1 MARKRASMR
10 EGPLAELFRATEAA
24 QRAQGGQSDA
34 SRPSTEAASAD
45 EAVSA
50 EAPTQLPL
58 EPEQRQS
65 EPVSPQARGPIELD
79 ATVEHV
85 YDFELSRPAPAPAV
99 EPTPLAAPDEELRED
114 APVRQRPEI
123 EVPAARV
130 APVEE
135 PRAVP
140 VPASEP
146 PVGPYTPPASRFV
159 TPMPE
164 SAPRLN
170 VAGDVA
176 SYLAVIRVVGV
187 GGAGINAV
195 NRMMDAGIAQ
205 VDFVAV
211 NTDAQ
216 QLDLSDAPVKLH
228 IGEAITQGLGSGA
241 DPETGRRAAEDGYD
255 HVRSALRGS
264 DMVFVTA
271 GEGGGTGT
279 GAAPVVARIARE
291 LGALT
296 VGIVTMPFKFEGT
309 RRRMAAESG
318 VEALRSECDTVIVIP
333 NDRLLEVLDRS
344 TSMIDAF
351 RIADDVLRQGVQGIC
366 DLITMPGL
374 INLDFADVRTIMSGA
389 GSALMGIGYSEAP
402 DGRAREAAERALRSP
417 LIDTEIVGARGI
429 LLSIAGGDDLTLLEV
444 NEAAEVVRQA
454 ATDDTNI
461 IFGATVD
468 ERLTGQVWVTVVATG
483 IGTPRRSSYTPSVP
497 TTGGVARSGGAAPR
511 PAERESELPSFLR

>member
-24 QRAQGGQSDA
+24 QRAQGEQQPAPERDVTAPPPA
-34 SRPSTEAASAD
+34 S
-45 EAVSA
+45 

-58 EPEQRQS
+58 EPEQTPPS
-65 EPVSPQARGPIELD
+65 DAIAATEPRGPIELE

-85 YDFELSRPAPAPAV
+85 YDFELGKPDAAAARRPEPAEAAAESSPAVEHVAEVVEARVARAAPAEPPVLAPAP
-99 EPTPLAAPDEELRED
+99 
-114 APVRQRPEI
+114 
-123 EVPAARV
+123 
-130 APVEE
+130 E
-135 PRAVP
+135 PR
-140 VPASEP
+140 EE
-146 PVGPYTPPASRFV
+146 PYTPPASRFV

-164 SAPRLN
+164 SAPRLH

-216 QLDLSDAPVKLH
+216 QLELSDAPVKLH
-228 IGEAITQGLGSGA
+228 IGESITQGLGSGA
-241 DPETGRRAAEDGYD
+241 NPETGRQAAEEGYD

-296 VGIVTMPFKFEGT
+296 VGIVTTPFKFEGT
-309 RRRMAAESG
+309 RRRMAADSG
-318 VEALRSECDTVIVIP
+318 VEALRAACDTVIVIP
-333 NDRLLEVLDRS
+333 NDRLLEVLDRT

-374 INLDFADVRTIMSGA
+374 INLDFADVRTIMADA
-389 GSALMGIGYSEAP
+389 GSALMGIGYSEAR
-402 DGRAREAAERALRSP
+402 DGRAREAADRALRSP

-483 IGTPRRSSYTPSVP
+483 IGGARRSSYMPSFP
-497 TTGGVARSGGAAPR
+497 SARAGASAGGSGSTARGG
-511 PAERESELPSFLR
+511 EGGGELPSFLR